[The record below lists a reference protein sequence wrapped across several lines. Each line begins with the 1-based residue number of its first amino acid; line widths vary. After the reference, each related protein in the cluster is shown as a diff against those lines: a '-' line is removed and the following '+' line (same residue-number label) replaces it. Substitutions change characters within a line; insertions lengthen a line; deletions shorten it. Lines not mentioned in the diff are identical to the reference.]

1 MKKRWQEKGIYR
13 ALQITRVVM
22 LSGARQC
29 GKTTLAKHIVSK
41 DYKYVTLD
49 DPYIMEAAKFDPSNF
64 VKHDKKTMI
73 IDEIQHV
80 PELILGIK
88 IAVDNDNRKG
98 QYLITG
104 SANIYNLPTVK
115 ESLAGRI
122 SRVRLRPFAYGEI
135 VGNPPMLLQRLKDK
149 DFISNK
155 NYDKKSIME
164 IAMRGGF
171 PEPLTLGS
179 SKIKDWY
186 KGYIETL
193 VMKDLSDITNIK
205 RQDKLQKLVEITAA
219 FSSKFMDKSHV
230 ASSLGISRSTL
241 DSYLN
246 WLENIYLTDRL
257 QPWYKTDYERV
268 SKQSKLF
275 INDTGLMS
283 TILNWKLSDLE
294 YDVDKQGKLM
304 ETFVYNQ
311 IIAQIDLQPYDVSL
325 YHYRDREKREIDFI
339 IETPDEIIGIE
350 VKAGKAF
357 DKGFFKHL
365 KWFKANLAKG
375 KKFSGII
382 LYTGEH
388 AMSLSDDM
396 HLVPINN
403 LWE

>member
-1 MKKRWQEKGIYR
+1 MKKRWQEKGIYE
-13 ALQITRVVM
+13 ALQIFRVVM

-49 DPYIMEAAKFDPSNF
+49 NPYMLEAAQFDPTNF
-64 VKHDKKTMI
+64 VKHDKKNMI
-73 IDEIQHV
+73 IDEIQRV

-104 SANIYNLPTVK
+104 SANIYSLPTVK

-122 SRVRLRPFAYGEI
+122 SRVRLRPFTYGEI
-135 VGNPPMLLQRLKDK
+135 IGNPPKLLQRLKDK
-149 DFISNK
+149 DFVDNK
-155 NYDKKSIME
+155 DCDKKSIIE
-164 IAMRGGF
+164 IAMKGGF
-171 PEPLTLGS
+171 PEPLTLEPQ
-179 SKIKDWY
+179 KIKGWY
-186 KGYIETL
+186 KGYVETL
-193 VMKDLSDITNIK
+193 IMKDLSDITNIK
-205 RQDKLQKLVEITAA
+205 RQDKLQKLVEVVAA

-241 DSYLN
+241 ESYIN
-246 WLENIYLTDRL
+246 WLENIYITDRL
-257 QPWYKTDYERV
+257 FPWYKTDYERV

-275 INDTGLMS
+275 MNDTGLMS
-283 TILNWKLSDLE
+283 AILDWKLSDLE
-294 YDVDKQGKLM
+294 YDIDKQGKLI

-311 IIAQIDLQPYDVSL
+311 IIAQIDLQPYDVSI

-339 IETPDEIIGIE
+339 IETDDEIIGIE
-350 VKAGKAF
+350 VKSGATF
-357 DKGFFKHL
+357 DKSTFKHL
-365 KWFKANLAKG
+365 KWFKNNLTKD

-382 LYTGEH
+382 MYTGEH
-388 AMSLSDDM
+388 AMSLSDNM
-396 HLVPINN
+396 YLVPINN